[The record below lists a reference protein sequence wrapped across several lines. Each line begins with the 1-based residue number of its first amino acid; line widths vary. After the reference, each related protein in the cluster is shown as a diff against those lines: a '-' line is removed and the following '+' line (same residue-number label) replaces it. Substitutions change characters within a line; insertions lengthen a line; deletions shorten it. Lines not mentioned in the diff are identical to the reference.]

1 VKGSTLRMGG
11 SRARRTSAAAAGPVA
26 WLGSA
31 LRPAGAV
38 LACAWLAGCTLPSG
52 RAAAGASGAL
62 PLDDEIWVQ
71 RTLASMSLEQRVG
84 QLLMLQL
91 PGGFENLRGAEM
103 REVERLL
110 DVTHAGS
117 FLVGAGS
124 PLDVAL
130 KLNELQH
137 RSGLPL
143 LVAAELEWGAGARL
157 TSATWLP
164 DRLQA
169 GGGTV
174 FPYNMGLAA
183 SGDPSLAELAGRIT
197 AIEARAA
204 GIHWV
209 FAPVVDINTA
219 WDNPTINV
227 RSYGSDPATVTTF
240 ASAFIRGAEAAG
252 VLTTA
257 KHFPGHGDSR
267 VDSNVGL
274 PVLNVDAAGLDG
286 RELLPFRAA
295 IAAGVSSIMLGHIA
309 VPALTGGFTSPASVS
324 PQLATD
330 LLRQKLGFTGI
341 VVTDAM
347 TMGAVRSIAGYSPSD
362 LVVRAVQAGAD
373 VVLAPPDPELAHRS
387 LVAAVRSGRLHYSRV
402 DSSVVRVLR
411 AKARLGLHHRRT
423 QPLDSVARIVGAP
436 EHGIVAA
443 HIASRSLTL
452 VRDSAMLLPLDPRRT
467 RSLVAVAVTSRDDV
481 HAGAHFADELERIYG
496 RGVAFFRIDDHTSL
510 AVLDSIVRLARRSDA
525 TLLATFLTT
534 TEGRGH
540 LGVPASARELAAR
553 LEKESRRLAVVSF
566 GDPFGSAVL
575 PGASTY
581 LLAWQA
587 SGEAASRAAA
597 RAIAGQLPIPGRLTV
612 ELPRDIGQRGVDRV
626 AAEYG
631 LRHAAPEE
639 VGMDSGLLER
649 VDSIIHAH
657 LLAGAAPGAALAIGR
672 YGRLV
677 RLRGYGMLDR
687 RRGYPAVTDSTIY
700 DLASI
705 TKAVAT
711 TTALMMLYDE
721 GLIALDDP
729 VRRHL
734 PEWRGTPAKE
744 SVTIR
749 HLLMHNSGLAAY
761 GPLWRELQGRAQYR
775 RRITGMTLEYE
786 PGSRTLYSDFGIILL
801 GLIIEQVSGQTM
813 DGFLRDRLFRPLG
826 LRDTG
831 FNPLQWPYGARMVI
845 DHDGAHDESAVEQ
858 IVNRIAPTEVD
869 SAFRRRHL
877 RGEVHDENAF
887 AIGGVA
893 GHAGLFSSAR
903 DLAIFAQLMLN
914 RGFFEGRRY
923 VDPATID
930 LFTRRQTEA
939 STRALGWETP
949 AGTTSAGSYFSAA
962 SYGHTGFTGT
972 SMWIDPEKELFVILL
987 ANRVNPTRDNQRHI
1001 PLRRDVA
1008 DAVQRAIVDAPVIPR

>member
-1 VKGSTLRMGG
+1 MKGCSLRSWGG
-11 SRARRTSAAAAGPVA
+11 ARRAPRGGA
-26 WLGSA
+26 
-31 LRPAGAV
+31 RPAGST
-38 LACAWLAGCTLPSG
+38 W
-52 RAAAGASGAL
+52 RGASLLLCATAL
-62 PLDDEIWVQ
+62 SCAAPAARSPGDTARDARGGTLDDEVWVQ

-110 DVTHAGS
+110 EVTHAGS

-130 KLNELQH
+130 KLNELQQ

-143 LVAAELEWGAGARL
+143 LFAAELEWGAGARL
-157 TSATWLP
+157 TSSTWLP

-169 GGGTV
+169 GGGTI

-204 GIHWV
+204 GIHWL
-209 FAPVVDINTA
+209 FAPVVDINTT
-219 WDNPTINV
+219 WDNPIINV
-227 RSYGSDPATVTTF
+227 RSYGSDPATVSVF
-240 ASAFIRGAEAAG
+240 ASAFIRGAESAG

-274 PVLNVDAAGLDG
+274 PVLNVDAAGLDA

-295 IAAGVSSIMLGHIA
+295 IGAGVSSIMLGHIA

-330 LLRQKLGFTGI
+330 LLRRKLGFDGI

-347 TMGAVRSIAGYSPSD
+347 TMGAVRSIAGYSPAD
-362 LVVRAVQAGAD
+362 LVVRAIQAGAD
-373 VVLAPPDPELAHRS
+373 VVVAPPDPELGHRA
-387 LVAAVRSGRLHYSRV
+387 LVAAVRSGRIHYSRV

-411 AKARLGLHHRRT
+411 AKARVGLHHRRMS
-423 QPLDSVARIVGAP
+423 PLDSVARVVGAP
-436 EHGIVAA
+436 EHSIVAS
-443 HIASRSLTL
+443 HIASRTLTL
-452 VRDSAMLLPLDPRRT
+452 VRDSALLLPLDPRRI
-467 RSLVAVAVTSRDDV
+467 RSVVAVAVTSRDDV

-496 RGVAFFRIDDHTSL
+496 RGVSFFRIDDQTSE
-510 AVLDSIVRLARRSDA
+510 AVLDSIVRVARRSDA
-525 TLLATFLTT
+525 TLFATFLLPTQS
-534 TEGRGH
+534 RGH
-540 LGVPASARELAAR
+540 RGIPATATRLAGR
-553 LEKESRRLAVVSF
+553 LEREVRKMVVISF
-566 GDPFGSAVL
+566 GDPFASAVL
-575 PGASTY
+575 PGASTF
-581 LLAWQA
+581 LLAWQT

-597 RAIAGQLPIPGRLTV
+597 RAVAGQLPIPGRLTV
-612 ELPRDIGQRGVDRV
+612 ALPADAGQRGIDRS
-626 AAEYG
+626 ATEYG
-631 LRHAAPEE
+631 LRLAAPEE
-639 VGMDSGLLER
+639 VGMASGLLER
-649 VDSIIHAH
+649 VDSIISAH
-657 LLAGAAPGAALAIGR
+657 LLAGAAPGAAVAIGR

-677 RLRGYGMLDR
+677 RLRGYGSLDR
-687 RRGYPAVTDSTIY
+687 RRGFPAVTDSTIY
-700 DLASI
+700 DLASL

-721 GLIALDDP
+721 GLISLEDP
-729 VRRHL
+729 VRQHL

-749 HLLMHNSGLAAY
+749 HLLMHNSGLMAY

-775 RRITGMTLEYE
+775 RRIAGMTPEYE
-786 PGSRTLYSDFGIILL
+786 PGTQTLYSDFGIILI
-801 GLIIEQVSGQTM
+801 GLIIEQVSGQTL
-813 DGFLRDRLFRPLG
+813 DGFLRERLFRPLG
-826 LRDTG
+826 MRDTG
-831 FNPLQWPYGARMVI
+831 FNPLQWPYGPRLVVNQ
-845 DHDGAHDESAVEQ
+845 DGAHDESASEQ
-858 IVNRIAPTEVD
+858 IVHRIAPTEIDNV
-869 SAFRRRHL
+869 FRRRHL

-887 AIGGVA
+887 AMGGVA
-893 GHAGLFSSAR
+893 GHAGLFSSVR

-914 RGFFEGRRY
+914 RGFFDGRRY
-923 VDPATID
+923 IDPATVD
-930 LFTRRQTEA
+930 LFTQRQTEA

-949 AGTTSAGSYFSAA
+949 VGTTSAGSYFSAA

-972 SMWIDPEKELFVILL
+972 SIWIDPEKGLFVILL
-987 ANRVNPTRDNQRHI
+987 TNRVNPSRDNQRHI
-1001 PLRRDVA
+1001 PLRRALA
-1008 DAVQRAIVDAPVIPR
+1008 DAVQQAVVDVPVIPR